1 MYGLDAINAHNGWA
15 QAFAGACIVLTGLSV
30 LAFIISLFPRF
41 VGLFEKEEKASAPV
55 TTPEPAQKPPAE
67 TDMPMET
74 DAAAKVYGP
83 LITSLGEEFQLQAL
97 HALFREQNLPHP
109 HITIRNF
116 REAGL
121 LTPTETGA
129 FLWTAK

>member
-15 QAFAGACIVLTGLSV
+15 MAFAGACIVLTGLSV

-41 VGLFEKEEKASAPV
+41 VGFFEKEEKAAAPV
-55 TTPEPAQKPPAE
+55 TAPEPASKLPLESE
-67 TDMPMET
+67 TPMDA
-74 DAAAKVYGP
+74 DAAAELYGP
-83 LITSLGEEFQLQAL
+83 LITTLGEEFQLQAL

>member
-15 QAFAGACIVLTGLSV
+15 QAFAGACIVLSGLSV
-30 LAFIISLFPRF
+30 LSFIISLLPKL
-41 VGLFEKEEKASAPV
+41 VGLFEKDEKAAAPV
-55 TTPEPAQKPPAE
+55 TAPEPALKPLSE
-67 TDMPMET
+67 TEVPLET
-74 DAAAKVYGP
+74 DAAANLYGP

-97 HALFREQNLPHP
+97 HELFKEQNLPHP

-116 REAGL
+116 RDAGL

>member
-15 QAFAGACIVLTGLSV
+15 MAFAGACIVLTGLSV
-30 LAFIISLFPRF
+30 LASIISLFPKV
-41 VGLFEKEEKASAPV
+41 VGLFDKEETAAAPV
-55 TTPEPAQKPPAE
+55 TAPEPAPKPLLESE
-67 TDMPMET
+67 TPMET
-74 DAAAKVYGP
+74 DAAAELYGP
-83 LITSLGEEFQLQAL
+83 LITTLGEEFQLQAL